1 MYTFTFNINK
11 NSTQSGANIPLKIR
25 YYEDAKKR
33 VQIDTG
39 IKIAKRHWSESKKR
53 LKNSGEIPFE
63 YAEFERLEFLA
74 NQIIDHYKKSKIPLT
89 CKKFKSHFL
98 NENLVELNDS
108 VEGVFAELD
117 KFIEKKKLAVVSD
130 VIKDYKTL
138 KKHLKAYEEY
148 EETTLSFKSFNYDF
162 YHSWTDFLAYNYERR
177 DGQIGLKNNSVG
189 KSIKNLKSF
198 LRYSIESKR
207 IEPID
212 LTVFKGIQEEVDHIY
227 LRQEEIDKIAEVD
240 CMDDEELKM
249 VQDFFIIACY
259 TGLRYSDTVRIKPQ
273 YIDGDLLYLKQKKTS
288 GRVVVPL
295 RPPALETLKRYNYY
309 SPQVSSYV
317 FNKRIK
323 ELGKEAKL
331 NDLVELEH
339 KKGSVKDVKTFKKY
353 KLISSHTCRRSF
365 CTNEYLKGSDIQLI
379 MKVSGHKTEEA
390 FRRYLKISSLEAA
403 LKLKEAWGM

>member
-1 MYTFTFNINK
+1 MYTYSFNINK
-11 NSTQSGANIPLKIR
+11 NSSQLGANIPLKIR

-74 NQIIDHYKKSKIPLT
+74 NQIIDHYKKSKSPLT
-89 CKKFKSHFL
+89 CKKFKNHFI

-117 KFIEKKKLAVVSD
+117 KFIEKKKLGVVAD

-162 YHSWTDFLAYNYERR
+162 YHSWTNFLSYNYERR

-227 LRQEEIDKIAEVD
+227 LRQEEIDKISEVD
-240 CMDDEELKM
+240 CKDDEELKM

-273 YIDGDLLYLKQKKTS
+273 YIEGDLLYLKQKKTR
-288 GRVVVPL
+288 GRVVVPI
-295 RPPALETLKRYNYY
+295 RPPALEVLKRYNYY
-309 SPQVSSYV
+309 APQVSSYV

-331 NDLVELEH
+331 IELVELEH

-365 CTNEYLKGSDIQLI
+365 CTNEYLRGSDIQLI

>member
-1 MYTFTFNINK
+1 MYTFAFNINK
-11 NSTQSGANIPLKIR
+11 NSSQSGANIPLKIR

-74 NQIIDHYKKSKIPLT
+74 SQIIDHYKKSNSPLT

-98 NENLVELNDS
+98 NENLVEVNDS
-108 VEGVFAELD
+108 VEGVYEELD
-117 KFIEKKKLAVVSD
+117 KFIEKKKSEVVPD

-138 KKHLKAYEEY
+138 KKHLKAYEDY
-148 EETTLSFKSFNYDF
+148 EGSTISFKSFNYDF
-162 YHSWTDFLAYNYERR
+162 YHNWTNFLSYDYERR
-177 DGQIGLKNNSVG
+177 DGQVGLKNNSVG

-198 LRYSIESKR
+198 LNYCIQSKR
-207 IEPID
+207 IEPLD

-227 LRQEEIDKIAEVD
+227 LGQEEIDKISEVD
-240 CMDDEELKM
+240 CKDDGELKM
-249 VQDFFIIACY
+249 VQDFFTIACY
-259 TGLRYSDTVRIKPQ
+259 TGLRYSDTIRIKPE
-273 YIDGDLLYLKQKKTS
+273 YIEGNLLHLKQKKTS
-288 GRVVVPL
+288 GRVVIPL
-295 RPPALETLKRYNYY
+295 RPPVIDVLKRYNYY
-309 SPQVSSYV
+309 SPQISSYV

-365 CTNEYLKGSDIQLI
+365 CTNAYLTGIDIQLI
-379 MKVSGHKTEEA
+379 MKISGHKTEKA
-390 FRRYLKISSLEAA
+390 FRRYLKLSSLEAA